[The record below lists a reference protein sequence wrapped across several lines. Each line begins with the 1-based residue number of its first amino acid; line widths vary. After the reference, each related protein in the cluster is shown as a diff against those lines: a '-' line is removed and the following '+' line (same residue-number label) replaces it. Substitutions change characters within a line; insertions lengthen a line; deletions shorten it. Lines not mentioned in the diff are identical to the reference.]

1 METIYSKYSRERAP
15 EYQIKTSIH
24 QDEFMY
30 VSKTALTDRAVD
42 HIKRIYSN
50 YELLKAVYQPS
61 KLVKPLSYEKGSV
74 LFEYLEGK
82 SLDQLIL
89 EAVINK
95 QRDLVYEILGLFTD
109 FLETVAE
116 GHYCEFSNTPEFI
129 SVFGEKS
136 KLLGLNSF
144 TIANIDLNLDNILL
158 GDDNQLSII
167 DYEWV
172 YLFPIPLNFI
182 KFRAINSFYYS
193 HYASLQSFI
202 SIEDMFS
209 YVGVSQGEIP
219 DYIDMANKF
228 ADRVGTEK
236 ELLFLQKYLKKA
248 VQFKFIEPA
257 EYTAQIFI
265 SANQELTEDKSMY
278 FEIAEPDQT
287 IACDLTQKGQI
298 SCVRFDPMEGRGIVR
313 IGEARLIDLEDN
325 IVQIREFS
333 SNADWAGGGY
343 YVFLD
348 DDPQIY
354 YQVEKKEY
362 KRIEFSIVYIEEF
375 PEGLMKEVQKKNN
388 LLQNEILINQSNLS
402 AQEEKISELVVE
414 KNELLDTLDE
424 MGLNLSIVKENL
436 SDKVEKIN
444 VLNHKL
450 DSSNQ
455 EISSLH
461 QEIHGLQ
468 RQMQELTCLLTSREQ
483 TINDITSTR
492 WWKIRLFY
500 KRILRKS
507 VDK

>member
-24 QDEFMY
+24 HDKFMY
-30 VSKTALTDRAVD
+30 VSKTALTDQAVD

-50 YELLKAVYQPS
+50 YEILKAVYQPG

-89 EAVINK
+89 EAVIDK
-95 QRDLVYEILGLFTD
+95 DKDLVYKVLEMYTEFLG
-109 FLETVAE
+109 TVAE
-116 GHYCEFSNTPEFI
+116 GHYCGFSNTPEFI

-136 KLLGLNSF
+136 KLLGLDSF
-144 TIANIDLNLDNILL
+144 TISNIDLNLDNILL
-158 GDDNQLSII
+158 VDDNQLSII

-193 HYASLQSFI
+193 HYASLQRFI
-202 SIEDMFS
+202 HIEDMFA
-209 YVGVSQGEIP
+209 YVGISQKELP

-228 ADRVGTEK
+228 ADIVGTEK
-236 ELLFLQKYLKKA
+236 ELLFLRKYLKKT
-248 VQFKFIEPA
+248 VLFKFTEPA
-257 EYTAQIFI
+257 EYTAQLFI
-265 SANQELTEDKSMY
+265 SANQELSEDKSMY
-278 FEIAEPDQT
+278 FKMEESNQT
-287 IACDLTQKGQI
+287 IVFDLSEKGQI
-298 SCVRFDPMEGRGIVR
+298 SCVRFDPMEGRGIIR

-325 IVQIREFS
+325 IVQISEFS
-333 SNADWAGGGY
+333 SNADWIGGGY

-354 YQVEKKEY
+354 YQVENKEY

-375 PEGLMKEVQKKNN
+375 PEGLMKEVHKKSIS
-388 LLQNEILINQSNLS
+388 LQSEILMNQSNFS
-402 AQEEKISELVVE
+402 AQEEKINELVAE
-414 KNELLDTLDE
+414 KNELLDTLNE

-436 SDKVEKIN
+436 SDKVEEIN
-444 VLNHKL
+444 VLNDKL

-455 EISSLH
+455 VIGSLH
-461 QEIHGLQ
+461 QEIYALQ
-468 RQMQELTCLLTSREQ
+468 QQINEMTFTLAHREQ

-492 WWKIRLFY
+492 WWKIRLFC
-500 KRILRKS
+500 KRVLKKS
-507 VDK
+507 VD